1 MTEKTD
7 TRLLLI
13 CDDPACSAAL
23 VALLDST
30 SYSYSTRARP
40 VSGRTAVERPTDLV
54 LFVLRADNGGDL
66 ENLGEWTETHPE
78 VDVLALIEG
87 GSAAAGA
94 RSVAA
99 GAAAW
104 VSLTIDPSDLCGV
117 IDRVVARSR
126 QATRFAS
133 EHRRFRDLLENAPIG
148 VFELRGGRV
157 SYVNEHLLQSLGY
170 ERGELI
176 GEPPEKLEPVVREER
191 FRMHK
196 AVEERL
202 RGIERSEPNVY
213 HLATKS
219 GGTYVAE
226 VRSRVIETPDGR
238 IVEGTIRDITLET
251 RLAQLQRV
259 VIELGEVI
267 LGESDIDRI
276 LQLALDTVTEYSG
289 FRRAVL
295 SLYDL
300 SIPVPFD
307 GDVYTTLTSGLTPE
321 ERDALL
327 AEPPIPASERKLVFS
342 DRYRLGSAYYI
353 PHDDTPWS
361 VERGIAGS
369 VSVEGWHIDDFLF
382 IPLRG
387 TTGIIGSISV
397 DDPVDRS
404 APTIAS
410 IEPVAALANFAA
422 LAVERVFKLRQLQK
436 QKERL
441 HGLSE
446 FGGQLARVSDV
457 RTLCELAVQ
466 RVHTD
471 MNYSVCSICIADGQ
485 RLVQEAVAAKDLFPA
500 DEIPRKGAKV
510 HIDGPGITRWAFRN
524 SQSVLVS
531 NVLEDERYDGTK
543 NTIRSF
549 MAVPIAGRKGAIGV
563 VDVASERI
571 AAFDEQDL
579 EVVSALASQIS
590 TAISALRRRDAL
602 GRIYSF
608 GQRLA
613 TALTRDQAITGTL
626 DFLAEQFDFE
636 LSAILLTGEDGLLS
650 VAGLRGPYHDGGI
663 EVGTNLPLGSG
674 IVGWVA
680 ENRHPLVVP
689 DVQDDS
695 RYFKAFSGT
704 RSELAVPVLFGGNL
718 LGIVN
723 VESQQAGFF
732 DDEDRQLL
740 EVIAN
745 HLAIALSNLASQEV
759 LRERAIRDPLTGL
772 FNRHYFNSI
781 IASELSRVDRYD
793 RPMSLMMI
801 DIDGFRTVNNKF
813 GHLRGDEVLREI
825 ARMLERSVRAADRVI
840 RYGGDEFLV
849 LMPETDGKRDAAVVV
864 DRLHKRIKEIP
875 EQTGIKGHTIDLSI
889 GLYTREAHEKRS
901 LEAILEEVD
910 RRMYADKRTKR
921 VDDDRS

>member
-1 MTEKTD
+1 MGEKPV

-13 CDDPACSAAL
+13 CEDPARAAAL
-23 VALLDST
+23 GALLDGPA
-30 SYSYSTRARP
+30 YSIDTQP
-40 VSGRTAVERPTDLV
+40 ESGEMAAPPADLV
-54 LFVLRADNGGDL
+54 LFAVRADDGGEL
-66 ENLGEWTETHPE
+66 ESLGEWTKAHPD
-78 VDVLALIEG
+78 VDVVALIEDG
-87 GSAAAGA
+87 TPVVGA

-99 GAAAW
+99 GAATW
-104 VSLTIDPSDLCGV
+104 VSLPIVSDDLRGV
-117 IDRVVARSR
+117 VDRLVARR
-126 QATRFAS
+126 LQTKRFAV
-133 EHRRFRDLLENAPIG
+133 EHQRYRDLLEGAPIG
-148 VFELRGGRV
+148 VFELRNGRV

-176 GEPPEKLEPVVREER
+176 GEPPEKLGPVVPQER
-191 FRMHK
+191 SRMRK
-196 AVEERL
+196 AIEERL
-202 RGIERSEPNVY
+202 RGVERSEPNVY

-226 VRSRVIETPDGR
+226 VRSRVVETPDGR

-251 RLAQLQRV
+251 RLTQLQRV
-259 VIELGEVI
+259 VIELGEII

-276 LQLALDTVTEYSG
+276 LQLVLDTVTEYSG

-327 AEPPIPASERKLVFS
+327 AEPPIPVSERKLVFS
-342 DRYRLGSAYYI
+342 DRYRLGPAYYI

-361 VERGIAGS
+361 VERGISGS
-369 VSVEGWHIDDFLF
+369 VSVEGWHVNDFLF

-387 TTGIIGSISV
+387 TTGIIGGISV
-397 DDPVDRS
+397 DDPLDRS
-404 APTIAS
+404 VPTIAS
-410 IEPVAALANFAA
+410 IEPIAALANFAA

-446 FGGQLARVSDV
+446 FGGQLARVDDV
-457 RTLCELAVQ
+457 RTLCELAAQ

-471 MNYSVCSICIADGQ
+471 MNYSVCSICIADG
-485 RLVQEAVAAKDLFPA
+485 RSLVQEAVAAKDLFPA
-500 DEIPRKGAKV
+500 DEIPRKGSRV
-510 HIDGPGITRWAFRN
+510 LTDGPGITRWAFRN
-524 SQSVLVS
+524 AQSVVIP
-531 NVLEDERYDGTK
+531 NVLEDERYNGTRS
-543 NTIRSF
+543 TIRSF
-549 MAVPIAGRKGAIGV
+549 MAVPITGHKGPIGV
-563 VDVASERI
+563 IDVASERI
-571 AAFDEQDL
+571 AAFDEEDL

-602 GRIYSF
+602 TGIYLF

-613 TALTRDQAITGTL
+613 TASARDEAISSTL

-636 LSAILLTGEDGLLS
+636 LSAILLADEDGSLCL
-650 VAGLRGPYHDGGI
+650 AGLRGPDCGGRI
-663 EVGTNLPLGSG
+663 EVGKNLPVGSG
-674 IVGWVA
+674 IVGCVA
-680 ENRHPLVVP
+680 KQRHPLVVP
-689 DVQDDS
+689 NVHDDS
-695 RYFKAFSGT
+695 RYFEAFSGT

-718 LGIVN
+718 LGVIN
-723 VESQQAGFF
+723 VESQQAEFF

-745 HLAIALSNLASQEV
+745 HLAITLSSLVSQEV

-801 DIDGFRTVNNKF
+801 DIDGFRGINNEF
-813 GHLRGDEVLREI
+813 GHLRGDEVLRQI
-825 ARMLERSVRAADRVI
+825 ARMLEQSVRGADRVI

-849 LMPETDGKRDAAVVV
+849 LMPETDGAGDVDIVA
-864 DRLHKRIKEIP
+864 DRLRRRIKEIP
-875 EQTGIKGHTIDLSI
+875 EKTGIKGHTIDLSI
-889 GLYTREAHEKRS
+889 GLYTREAHEERS

-910 RRMYADKRTKR
+910 RRMYADKRTKH
-921 VDDDRS
+921 VDDDQG